1 MCIQKYDK
9 AKKVKYG
16 GWYRK
21 EIDMKG
27 NVYWWIEK
35 EIGKLVKQGR
45 YFYQGTIYD
54 GGTPNLFR
62 TKK

>member
-1 MCIQKYDK
+1 
-9 AKKVKYG
+9 
-16 GWYRK
+16 
-21 EIDMKG
+21 MKG

-35 EIGKLVKQGR
+35 EMGKLVKQGR

-62 TKK
+62 TKKEAKEFCRYDERPVKVRIEKVR